1 MPNELTILLL
11 LLAGIAGALLY
22 KAPGILSQWRAFQ
35 EWRAAQGLEPAS
47 PQVVIAGAG
56 RAAALPREGQARE
69 HITPL
74 GTLKGAREALAEP
87 PGNLRTVLEV
97 LQHEDPYERYRIP
110 LGWHYAKGGAAGLA
124 RASLVGDTNHILITG
139 QSDTGK
145 DNLALTMLFSL
156 ALLHPPEELQL
167 CLIDGKG
174 LDFAGFQGKAHTW
187 RLAQKPEEIAPA
199 MEALTRERLHRADI
213 LRAAGV
219 SKWEEYEGE
228 GLPLLVVY
236 VSELSL
242 LEDATSKSLLAQW
255 LNSELAA
262 GRAFGI
268 RYIVASQTVSN
279 FSTRWRSQISLFLAG
294 FQPAQSQDEP
304 NTGLT
309 TKELQAARG
318 VPPSELPAPPLGAGV
333 FTAVQG
339 RDCITVRASK
349 LDSYQRKMLLDFLP
363 EAPARALQ
371 PAPEPEIT
379 EEAEATLSRLLESIS
394 PSRERQVSS
403 ITAQK
408 PSLEPVEEPILD
420 TDTAIPETK
429 AAQKQREKIRKALT
443 LGMSKTEI
451 VDLLGGNRNKAF
463 KLVEAALE
471 EQGKEVGA

>member
-1 MPNELTILLL
+1 M
-11 LLAGIAGALLY
+11 
-22 KAPGILSQWRAFQ
+22 
-35 EWRAAQGLEPAS
+35 
-47 PQVVIAGAG
+47 
-56 RAAALPREGQARE
+56 
-69 HITPL
+69 
-74 GTLKGAREALAEP
+74 
-87 PGNLRTVLEV
+87 
-97 LQHEDPYERYRIP
+97 
-110 LGWHYAKGGAAGLA
+110 
-124 RASLVGDTNHILITG
+124 
-139 QSDTGK
+139 
-145 DNLALTMLFSL
+145 
-156 ALLHPPEELQL
+156 
-167 CLIDGKG
+167 
-174 LDFAGFQGKAHTW
+174 
-187 RLAQKPEEIAPA
+187 
-199 MEALTRERLHRADI
+199 
-213 LRAAGV
+213 
-219 SKWEEYEGE
+219 
-228 GLPLLVVY
+228 
-236 VSELSL
+236 
-242 LEDATSKSLLAQW
+242 
-255 LNSELAA
+255 
-262 GRAFGI
+262 
-268 RYIVASQTVSN
+268 ASQTVSN

-349 LDSYQRKMLLDFLP
+349 LDSYQRKMLLQSLP

-379 EEAEATLSRLLESIS
+379 EEAEATLSRLLEGLSS
-394 PSRERQVSS
+394 SRERQVSS

-408 PSLEPVEEPILD
+408 ASLEPTEEPILD